1 MSNVLFL
8 KLAREPN
15 NGLCNQLLSLVSGIL
30 HCIKK
35 KKQILIIDKFLTQI
49 NSNSYCSISNV
60 FDLVL
65 INEYLKKYN
74 LYLIDGFNLNSSA
87 FRPISWNVFELA
99 KKHNNQFLLSFIDE
113 IYQNLY
119 FNKQLVSHSIDFI
132 NKNIPNYKNK
142 LINILH
148 IRIEE
153 DGIIHWSRMNG
164 MDTITFKKK
173 LIEKYIK
180 LINSNLKK
188 EDITI
193 ILTGLTKNE
202 VIDYMIQNGYNI
214 MFIDKKFDI
223 YKSTR
228 EINAII
234 DLVIGK
240 YCNNV
245 FIGCD
250 GSTFSELLYKSI
262 SDVNDNGINI
272 KKVMFDLNNLEL

>member
-30 HCIKK
+30 HCVKK
-35 KKQILIIDKFLTQI
+35 KKQILVIDKFLTQI

-74 LYLIDGFNLNSSA
+74 LNIIDGFNINSSA
-87 FRPISWNVFELA
+87 FHPISWTVIELA
-99 KKHNNQFLLSFIDE
+99 KKHNNKVLESFIDE

-119 FNKQLVSHSIDFI
+119 FNIHLVNHSIDFI
-132 NKNIPNYKNK
+132 TKNIPDYKNK
-142 LINILH
+142 KINVLH
-148 IRIEE
+148 VRIEE
-153 DGIIHWSRMNG
+153 DGIQHWSRMNN
-164 MDTITFKKK
+164 MNTTTFKKT
-173 LIEKYIK
+173 LIDKYIN
-180 LINSNLKK
+180 LINDNLKK

-193 ILTGLTKNE
+193 ILSGLVKNE
-202 VIDYMIQNGYNI
+202 VVDYMKNNGYNV

-223 YKSTR
+223 TKSTR

-234 DLVIGK
+234 DLIIGK

-250 GSTFSELLYKSI
+250 GSTFSELLYKTI
-262 SDVNDNGINI
+262 SDINDYGNPI
-272 KKVMFDLNNLEL
+272 KKVMFDLNNI